1 MDEFKQ
7 TFGEHLEVLRKMLFR
22 IIVVVAFISILVFL
36 YKETIFDLVLAPCN
50 GDFISYRILRNVLS
64 KFADKSMLFSDD
76 INLIAIDI
84 SSQLMNHLT
93 ISLYFGLLIASPFLL
108 YEIIRYI
115 SPALYENEKKYAGI
129 ILGSAYSLFCIG
141 LLVSYYI
148 LFPIS
153 CRFLIEYSVS
163 SLVSTTVTLDSYTSL
178 FTSLSFLLGVVFEMP
193 VLCFILCKM
202 NILDE
207 KIMKDYRKYAFLLI
221 LIVSALITPPD
232 VLTQV
237 IVALPL
243 YMLYEVSILIV
254 RITIQRSN

>member
-1 MDEFKQ
+1 M
-7 TFGEHLEVLRKMLFR
+7 
-22 IIVVVAFISILVFL
+22 
-36 YKETIFDLVLAPCN
+36 
-50 GDFISYRILRNVLS
+50 
-64 KFADKSMLFSDD
+64 
-76 INLIAIDI
+76 
-84 SSQLMNHLT
+84 
-93 ISLYFGLLIASPFLL
+93 
-108 YEIIRYI
+108 
-115 SPALYENEKKYAGI
+115 
-129 ILGSAYSLFCIG
+129 
-141 LLVSYYI
+141 
-148 LFPIS
+148 
-153 CRFLIEYSVS
+153 
-163 SLVSTTVTLDSYTSL
+163 
-178 FTSLSFLLGVVFEMP
+178 LGVVFEMP

>member
-115 SPALYENEKKYAGI
+115 SPALYENEKNM
-129 ILGSAYSLFCIG
+129 
-141 LLVSYYI
+141 LV
-148 LFPIS
+148 
-153 CRFLIEYSVS
+153 
-163 SLVSTTVTLDSYTSL
+163 
-178 FTSLSFLLGVVFEMP
+178 
-193 VLCFILCKM
+193 
-202 NILDE
+202 
-207 KIMKDYRKYAFLLI
+207 
-221 LIVSALITPPD
+221 
-232 VLTQV
+232 
-237 IVALPL
+237 L
-243 YMLYEVSILIV
+243 Y
-254 RITIQRSN
+254 